1 MNDMMVKRVID
12 VVVLAT
18 GLTESDVSKIF
29 NFTQPFDVSTMLV
42 AFNKDFDQG
51 YYTNYLSLGFMLP
64 KLLVSSDG
72 TAALNNAN
80 YLAGVTYMQKNVIM
94 DELLKIYPRTNSD
107 LMNDTIL
114 ELIQLM
120 HGVNASQV
128 KAIHNLT
135 SAEISEIEIVSFKD
149 LDNVGIVLNVAT
161 LEELLRVAAKLGKYL
176 YIYLKYLPFF
186 CLSFLFCYSMMGV
199 RDILYH
205 RLLWV

>member
-1 MNDMMVKRVID
+1 MNDMAVKGVID
-12 VVVLAT
+12 VVALAT
-18 GLTESDVSKIF
+18 GLTEADVSKIF
-29 NFTQPFDVSTMLV
+29 NLTQSFDVSTMLV

-135 SAEISEIEIVSFKD
+135 SAEISEIEKVKIED
-149 LDNVGIVLNVAT
+149 LDDVGIVLNIAT
-161 LEELLRVAAKLGKYL
+161 LEELLKVATKLGKHVFYVV
-176 YIYLKYLPFF
+176 Y
-186 CLSFLFCYSMMGV
+186 
-199 RDILYH
+199 
-205 RLLWV
+205 